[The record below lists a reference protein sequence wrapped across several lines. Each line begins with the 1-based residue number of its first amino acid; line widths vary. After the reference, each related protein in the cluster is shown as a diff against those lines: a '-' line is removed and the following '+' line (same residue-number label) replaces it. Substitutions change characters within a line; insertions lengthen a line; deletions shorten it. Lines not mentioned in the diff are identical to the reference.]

1 MSSVLET
8 FMSLFITSTTR
19 YYFKPTCGCRKEPG
33 KAKLK
38 KQSEDTMIKDVRNL
52 FKLKKKMK

>member
-1 MSSVLET
+1 
-8 FMSLFITSTTR
+8 MSLFITSTTR

-52 FKLKKKMK
+52 FKLKNKMKASKIE